1 MFVGCCKGIADSPL
15 VRSKIFKAAVFVPKR
30 TRLELP
36 FLCYGFHF
44 WESKCMYFQNYDYA
58 RSLKGTEKMYQALPS
73 SPNSKILKSNR
84 FNGNTPPGLSLIVQ
98 MKRGKQDLKR
108 VYFYLRLYV
117 VFLSLFKI
125 NRIAVSFF
133 VKKYGL
139 HDCQPFLVLCLIF
152 WRVRYTLEDFKKSL
166 SSICF
171 FNKVFIWTVYKKA
184 FRFGRLL
191 LGYVVCFVSVY
202 TISCCLQCRVLVI
215 LCLCT
220 YYIIFFTSVYH

>member
-1 MFVGCCKGIADSPL
+1 MLWIPLLRKQMYVFSKLWLCTQFKGDRKDVSSVAVLTELKNIKIKQIQREERIRRSDSVWL
-15 VRSKIFKAAVFVPKR
+15 FKWKEVNR
-30 TRLELP
+30 
-36 FLCYGFHF
+36 
-44 WESKCMYFQNYDYA
+44 
-58 RSLKGTEKMYQALPS
+58 
-73 SPNSKILKSNR
+73 ILKEY
-84 FNGNTPPGLSLIVQ
+84 I
-98 MKRGKQDLKR
+98 
-108 VYFYLRLYV
+108 FYLRLYV